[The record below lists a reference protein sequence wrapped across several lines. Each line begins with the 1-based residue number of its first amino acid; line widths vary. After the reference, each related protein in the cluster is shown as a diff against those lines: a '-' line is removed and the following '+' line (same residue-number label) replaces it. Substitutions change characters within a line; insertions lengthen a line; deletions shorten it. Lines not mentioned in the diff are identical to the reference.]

1 MVEMT
6 RYEPGTPTWVD
17 LMTTDPE
24 GARAFYGEVLG
35 WEFDTGADNDYVMC
49 RLRGLEVA
57 GLPFSP
63 ATSRPRRR
71 HIT

>member
-1 MVEMT
+1 
-6 RYEPGTPTWVD
+6 VD

-35 WEFDTGADNDYVMC
+35 WEFDNGADNDYVMC

-57 GLPFSP
+57 GLNGSP